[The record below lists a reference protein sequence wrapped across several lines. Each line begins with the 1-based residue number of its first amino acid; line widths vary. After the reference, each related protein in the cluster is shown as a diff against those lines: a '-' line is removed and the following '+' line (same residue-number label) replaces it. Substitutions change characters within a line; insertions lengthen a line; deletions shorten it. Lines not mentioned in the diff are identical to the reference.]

1 MTAAYAARTIRAA
14 FLAPDLKAA
23 ILDGRLPA
31 GLTLEAVT
39 CQEMPL
45 DWEAQRRLYAA
56 G

>member
-1 MTAAYAARTIRAA
+1 MYAARTIRAA

-23 ILDGRLPA
+23 ILDGCLPA

-39 CQEMPL
+39 RHEMPL